1 MTAHYVE
8 TSALLNIVLEGNV
21 KLSSALSTAPSLI
34 TSSLTFVEFERALLR
49 RRADGTLT
57 AAEETKAR
65 RWAREFASLCYVME
79 LDRDVMER
87 AKLPFGVEPVR
98 TLDAMHLASIDLL
111 AKKLGWLIVV
121 ACDDR
126 VRENALALGFNVLP
140 PAR

>member
-1 MTAHYVE
+1 MAR
-8 TSALLNIVLEGNV
+8 
-21 KLSSALSTAPSLI
+21 ALSAAPSLI

-79 LDRDVMER
+79 LDGDVMER
-87 AKLPFGVEPVR
+87 AKLPFKVEPVR
-98 TLDAMHLASIDLL
+98 TLDALHLACVELL
-111 AKKLGWLIVV
+111 AKKMGWLIVV

-126 VRENALALGFNVLP
+126 VRQNAIALGFDVLP
-140 PAR
+140 PPR